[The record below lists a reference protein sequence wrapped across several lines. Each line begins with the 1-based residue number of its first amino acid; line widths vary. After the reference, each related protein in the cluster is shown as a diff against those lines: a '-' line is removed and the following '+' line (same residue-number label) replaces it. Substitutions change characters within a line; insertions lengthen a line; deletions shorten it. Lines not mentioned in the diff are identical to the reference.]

1 MKYLFYR
8 LIIYL
13 DTASEND
20 TNYNIAWF
28 MANNF
33 KRVAK
38 MGISELAKAC
48 FVSPA
53 TISRFCRA
61 IGYENFAHL
70 KQECTL
76 YRTNSDRYTSLANV
90 PEKDILKNPAQA
102 TKEYTQMVAR
112 TIEEMN
118 QHLDW
123 HEIDAC
129 LKLIHDSDNVS
140 FFGTQFS
147 HSAALHFQT
156 DLMMMDKFVVAHMDV
171 DRQIECAKGLDQN
184 AVAIIISVNGNYER
198 TCPKALSLIR
208 KSGAKSVLITSNPTI
223 DLVRKVDHVIRI
235 GDKAHMKMGKHTLL
249 TVIELMACRYFA
261 LYSHEN
267 RV

>member
-1 MKYLFYR
+1 M
-8 LIIYL
+8 
-13 DTASEND
+13 
-20 TNYNIAWF
+20 
-28 MANNF
+28 
-33 KRVAK
+33 
-38 MGISELAKAC
+38 
-48 FVSPA
+48 
-53 TISRFCRA
+53 
-61 IGYENFAHL
+61 
-70 KQECTL
+70 
-76 YRTNSDRYTSLANV
+76 

-123 HEIDAC
+123 HRIDAC

-171 DRQIECAKGLDQN
+171 DRQIDAAKGLDQN

-267 RV
+267 HV